1 MRLPAMGCAS
11 SKKQQSISPS
21 DDDEKNQQNGNA
33 YGDTKKADGVGSH
46 GADAAAG
53 SAPNRLFGFE
63 GPEKMVLRSADGNM
77 IFGAIKSINR
87 ESPNA
92 IHGARANL
100 HLSESQI
107 EFFRMLD
114 EKIERVRMGFHS
126 TFLNTDSKVASCAC
140 TYSHHCC
147 YYSCQTLDFP

>member
-11 SKKQQSISPS
+11 SKKQQSISPG
-21 DDDEKNQQNGNA
+21 DDDEEKSQQNGNA
-33 YGDTKKADGVGSH
+33 YADTKKADGVGPH
-46 GADAAAG
+46 GADTAAG
-53 SAPNRLFGFE
+53 AAPNRLFGFE

-114 EKIERVRMGFHS
+114 EKIEKGRDYCSDDDEV
-126 TFLNTDSKVASCAC
+126 T
-140 TYSHHCC
+140 
-147 YYSCQTLDFP
+147 